1 MASPLDVAVFVL
13 SVACGVLGAS
23 LLAHKGVRMM
33 RGGLLYTVSVGL
45 AVIGLVL
52 TAGSVAAF
60 APGVIPVEV
69 PQILQIAA
77 LVVLYFIAYAVWSN
91 ATKIQ
96 EGA

>member
-1 MASPLDVAVFVL
+1 VASPLDVAVFVL
-13 SVACGVLGAS
+13 SVACGVLGGS
-23 LLAHKGVRMM
+23 LLAHRGVRMM
-33 RGGLLYTVSVGL
+33 KGGLLYTVSIGL

-52 TAGSVAAF
+52 TVESVLAF
-60 APGVIPVEV
+60 APDLPVYV
-69 PQILQIAA
+69 PQAFQIAA